1 MIHQDTVRL
10 LRECDSGVRM
20 GVASLSKVTERT
32 RSPRLTSMLDE
43 SRKEHCRLGE
53 EIERGLADFDD
64 TGRQPNTMALAMSN
78 AKIALMLAVKPND
91 RTVAGL
97 MTDGCNMGVKSL
109 CRYINQ
115 YKAADERSKD
125 IAKKL
130 VAMEAKLSEQLRDF
144 L

>member
-1 MIHQDTVRL
+1 MIHHDTVRL
-10 LRECDSGVRM
+10 LRERDSGVRM
-20 GVASLSKVTERT
+20 GVTSLSKVTERAG
-32 RSPRLTSMLDE
+32 SPRLAALLDE
-43 SRKEHCRLGE
+43 SRKEHCRLGA
-53 EIERGLADFDD
+53 EIERGLADFHDN
-64 TGRQPNTMALAMSN
+64 GREPMPMAVAMSK

>member
-1 MIHQDTVRL
+1 MIHHDTVRL

-20 GVASLSKVTERT
+20 GVTSLSKVTEHT
-32 RSPRLTSMLDE
+32 GSPRLAALLDE
-43 SRKEHCRLGE
+43 SRKEHCRLGA
-53 EIERGLADFDD
+53 EIERGLADFHDN
-64 TGRQPNTMALAMSN
+64 GREPMPMAVAMSK